1 MKIPRPLINDPGL
14 VSLKTAARAGIVMPA
29 VFAFSDQVI
38 GQPQTALYA
47 AFGSLAI
54 LVFVSFTGSA
64 RSRLLAYL
72 SLAVSGA
79 VLTAVG
85 TACSGNAWLA
95 AAAMLV
101 VGFAILFSG
110 VINGYFA
117 AAGTAAVLVFVLSVT
132 VPAPISQIGWR
143 LAGWGLASVV
153 GILAVMLIWPPRE
166 RASLRADAAQGCLA
180 LAALADSVCAGQPA
194 EATALNAA
202 RESVTALR
210 GRLTATPHRPT
221 GPTRP
226 TAALAGLI
234 DDLGWLFQSLEIL
247 ASTPAGE
254 LCAAENTA
262 AVRAVAGV
270 LQACAGELEGRPEL
284 SVRDKAGRQPVE
296 RLERARET
304 AAQLLAGR
312 VAELPHL
319 PDEAALQAQV
329 DRGFRVHTISRT
341 TRQIAAYARAASPHP
356 AGPPIEGVPGP
367 AAPAA
372 AWAASPDTGPD
383 PLTGEVP
390 ASRRRTRWMRTW
402 LAGAEGFTVT
412 HADYR
417 SVWFRNSVRGAVGL
431 AIAVFI
437 AQKSGLQ
444 HSFWVVL
451 GTLSVLRSNALGTGR
466 SVISALAGTAV
477 GIVIGAAILIPV
489 NGDTTVLWWIL
500 PVAVL
505 VGAYAPRVISF
516 AAGQAAFTVVI
527 VVLFNIIQPT
537 GWKVGILRIE
547 DVAVGFAISLGVG
560 LVFWPRGATALLRQN
575 LAAAYSRTSDYVAA
589 MVEQLSGLDGGAN
602 PGRAELAATTAV
614 HRLDDSFS
622 QYLAE
627 RSAQR
632 VDPERVSRMVGGVAK
647 VLRAGQSLAALNAL
661 ADGPPVLGQPAGA
674 QPAGARR
681 AADQTAGAQP
691 GGNLAGGQPQEQRRL
706 PVTPAGTPENG
717 SRKPCAENLEQ
728 NVLALRAWYVT
739 LGDSVVNG
747 TAVPPPEH
755 RDPAA
760 RKRLLHCT
768 RAAISRGE
776 PATARSALMV
786 LWASEH
792 LDMLWRLEERLGRS
806 QDRGSPAAVP
816 PGGRAGRRPRGL
828 IPEVLSATK
837 AAPQPV
843 LPRQRR
849 TQGRAARPNRGRSSR
864 ASGGHRGRAA
874 RLTQAGPPAPERNR
888 RGQLGR
894 VVRSRMV
901 TSSLLRLASMSSGY
915 SVPMSVST

>member
-14 VSLKTAARAGIVMPA
+14 VSLKSAARAAIVMPA
-29 VFAFSDQVI
+29 VFAFADKVI
-38 GQPQTALYA
+38 GQPQTALFA

-54 LVFVSFTGSA
+54 LVFASFSGSA
-64 RSRLLAYL
+64 RRRFLAYL
-72 SLAVSGA
+72 SLGVSGV
-79 VLTAVG
+79 VLAALG

-95 AAAMLV
+95 AGAMAV
-101 VGFAILFSG
+101 VGFLILFSG

-117 AAGTAAVLVFVLSVT
+117 AGGTAAVLVFVLSVT
-132 VPAPISQIGWR
+132 VPAPVSQIPWR
-143 LAGWGLASVV
+143 LAGWGLAAGV
-153 GILAVMLIWPPRE
+153 GLLAVMLIWPPRE
-166 RASLRADAAQGCLA
+166 RATLRAEAARGCLD
-180 LAALADSVCAGQPA
+180 LAAVADSVCDDQPA
-194 EATALNAA
+194 EAAALAAA
-202 RESVTALR
+202 RESISGLR

-234 DDLGWLFQSLEIL
+234 DELGWLLQSLEIL
-247 ASTPAGE
+247 AGSPVGE
-254 LCAAENTA
+254 LCVAENTA
-262 AVRAVAGV
+262 AIREVAAV
-270 LQACAGELEGRPEL
+270 LRACAAELDGRPEL
-284 SVRDKAGRQPVE
+284 SGRDQAGKQPVQ

-304 AAQLLAGR
+304 AAQLLTRR
-312 VAELPHL
+312 VAELPHI
-319 PDEAALQAQV
+319 PDEQALQAQV
-329 DRGFRVHTISRT
+329 DRGFRVHTISYT
-341 TRQIAAYARAASPHP
+341 ARQIAAYARAASPQP
-356 AGPPIEGVPGP
+356 GGPPIEGLPDLSEL
-367 AAPAA
+367 AA
-372 AWAASPDTGPD
+372 AARSAAADPGAD
-383 PLTGEVP
+383 PLTGEVLP
-390 ASRRRTRWMRTW
+390 AHRWNGWIRSW
-402 LAGAEGFTVT
+402 LTGAEGFTVT

-477 GIVIGAAILIPV
+477 GIVVGAAILIPL
-489 NGDTTVLWWIL
+489 NGHDTVLWGIL

-505 VGAYAPRVISF
+505 LGAYAPRVISF
-516 AAGQAAFTVVI
+516 AAGQAAFTVV
-527 VVLFNIIQPT
+527 VLVLFNIIQPT

-560 LVFWPRGATALLRQN
+560 LVFWPRGAAAVLRQN

-602 PGRAELAATTAV
+602 PSRAELAATTAI
-614 HRLDDSFS
+614 HRLDDSYS

-647 VLRAGQSLAALNAL
+647 VLRAGESLAALNAL
-661 ADGPPVLGQPAGA
+661 ADGPPVLGQLGGEDGNAPRTQLPLSPAGA
-674 QPAGARR
+674 
-681 AADQTAGAQP
+681 
-691 GGNLAGGQPQEQRRL
+691 
-706 PVTPAGTPENG
+706 PENG

-739 LGDSVVNG
+739 LGDSLVNG

-768 RAAISRGE
+768 RAAISGG
-776 PATARSALMV
+776 PPTVARNALLV

-792 LDMLWRLEERLGRS
+792 LDMLWRLEERLGRA
-806 QDRGSPAAVP
+806 QDSSSPAAD
-816 PGGRAGRRPRGL
+816 RPAEA
-828 IPEVLSATK
+828 PAT
-837 AAPQPV
+837 AP
-843 LPRQRR
+843 
-849 TQGRAARPNRGRSSR
+849 AD
-864 ASGGHRGRAA
+864 
-874 RLTQAGPPAPERNR
+874 
-888 RGQLGR
+888 
-894 VVRSRMV
+894 
-901 TSSLLRLASMSSGY
+901 
-915 SVPMSVST
+915 

>member
-14 VSLKTAARAGIVMPA
+14 VSLKSAARAAIVMPA
-29 VFAFSDQVI
+29 VFAFADQVI
-38 GQPQTALYA
+38 GQPQTALFA
-47 AFGSLAI
+47 AFGSFAMLVLA
-54 LVFVSFTGSA
+54 SFSGPP
-64 RSRLLAYL
+64 RSRFIAYL
-72 SLAVSGA
+72 SLGVSGV
-79 VLTAVG
+79 VLVTLG

-95 AAAMLV
+95 AAAMAV
-101 VGFAILFSG
+101 VGFLILFSG

-117 AAGTAAVLVFVLSVT
+117 AGGTAAVLVFVLSVS
-132 VPAPISQIGWR
+132 VPAPVSAIPLR
-143 LAGWGLASVV
+143 LAGWGLAAGV
-153 GILAVMLIWPPRE
+153 GLLAVMLIWPPRE
-166 RASLRADAAQGCLA
+166 RATLRADTARCCLG
-180 LAALADSVCAGQPA
+180 LAAVTDSICGDGPA
-194 EATALNAA
+194 EAASLAA
-202 RESVTALR
+202 AGKSISALR

-234 DDLGWLFQSLEIL
+234 DELGWLYQSLEIM
-247 ASTPAGE
+247 ARSPAGE
-254 LCAAENTA
+254 LCVAENTA
-262 AVRAVAGV
+262 AIRAVATV
-270 LQACAGELEGRPEL
+270 LRACAGELDGRPDL
-284 SVRDKAGRQPVE
+284 SDHDQAGKQPVQ

-304 AAQLLAGR
+304 AAQMLARR
-312 VAELPHL
+312 VAELPHI
-319 PDEAALQAQV
+319 PDEEALQAQV
-329 DRGFRVHTISRT
+329 DRGFRVYTISYT
-341 TRQIAAYARAASPHP
+341 ARQIAAYARAASPQP
-356 AGPPIEGVPGP
+356 DGPPIDGVPGP
-367 AAPAA
+367 AELAA
-372 AWAASPDTGPD
+372 ASAAAASAEAGPD

-390 ASRRRTRWMRTW
+390 ASRRWTGWMRSW
-402 LAGAEGFTVT
+402 LLGAEGFTAT

-489 NGDTTVLWWIL
+489 NGNDTVLWGIL

-505 VGAYAPRVISF
+505 LGAYAPRVISF
-516 AAGQAAFTVVI
+516 AAGQAAFTVV
-527 VVLFNIIQPT
+527 VLVLFNIIQPT

-560 LVFWPRGATALLRQN
+560 LVFWPRGAATLLRQN

-661 ADGPPVLGQPAGA
+661 ADGPPVLGQTGP
-674 QPAGARR
+674 
-681 AADQTAGAQP
+681 
-691 GGNLAGGQPQEQRRL
+691 GQPQDGDQPQDSPRTQL
-706 PVTPAGTPENG
+706 PVTPADTPDNG
-717 SRKPCAENLEQ
+717 ARKPCADNLEQ
-728 NVLALRAWYVT
+728 NVLALRAWFVT

-747 TAVPPPEH
+747 TAVPPPEI

-768 RAAISRGE
+768 RAAISGGS
-776 PATARSALMV
+776 PAVARNALLV

-792 LDMLWRLEERLGRS
+792 LDMLWRLEQRLGRGTEPAPAAAVRPAEA
-806 QDRGSPAAVP
+806 QAASPAD
-816 PGGRAGRRPRGL
+816 
-828 IPEVLSATK
+828 
-837 AAPQPV
+837 
-843 LPRQRR
+843 
-849 TQGRAARPNRGRSSR
+849 
-864 ASGGHRGRAA
+864 
-874 RLTQAGPPAPERNR
+874 
-888 RGQLGR
+888 
-894 VVRSRMV
+894 
-901 TSSLLRLASMSSGY
+901 
-915 SVPMSVST
+915 

>member
-1 MKIPRPLINDPGL
+1 MKIPRPLIGDPGL
-14 VSLKTAARAGIVMPA
+14 VSLKSAARAGIVMPA
-29 VFAFSDQVI
+29 VFAFADKVI

-54 LVFVSFTGSA
+54 LVFVAFTGST

-79 VLTAVG
+79 VLVVVG
-85 TACSGNAWLA
+85 TACSRDPWLA
-95 AAAMLV
+95 AGAMLV
-101 VGFAILFSG
+101 AGFLILFSG

-117 AAGTAAVLVFVLSVT
+117 AGGTAAVLVFVLSVT
-132 VPAPISQIGWR
+132 VPAPMPEVGWR
-143 LAGWGLASVV
+143 LAGWGLASAV
-153 GILAVMLIWPPRE
+153 GILAVMLVWPPRE
-166 RASLRADAAQGCLA
+166 RASLRADAAKDCLA
-180 LAALADSVCAGQPA
+180 LAALADSICGGGPA
-194 EATALNAA
+194 EAAALNAA
-202 RESVTALR
+202 RDSVDGLR
-210 GRLTATPHRPT
+210 SRLTATPHRPT

-234 DDLGWLFQSLEIL
+234 DELGWLFQSLAIL
-247 ASTPAGE
+247 ASLPESE

-262 AVRAVAGV
+262 AVRAVATV
-270 LQACAGELEGRPEL
+270 LRACAGELEGLPEL
-284 SVRDKAGRQPVE
+284 SARDAAGKQPVQ
-296 RLERARET
+296 RLDRARET
-304 AAQLLAGR
+304 AAQLLAAR
-312 VAELPHL
+312 VAEMPRL
-319 PDEAALQAQV
+319 PDEEALQAQV
-329 DRGFRVHTISRT
+329 DRGFRIYTISST
-341 TRQIAAYARAASPHP
+341 TRQIAGYARAASPHP
-356 AGPPIEGVPGP
+356 DAPPIEGVPGP
-367 AAPAA
+367 ADLAA
-372 AWAASPDTGPD
+372 AVRSVPPDTGPD
-383 PLTGEVP
+383 PLTGVVP
-390 ASRRRTRWMRTW
+390 ASRRWTGWMRAW
-402 LAGAEGFTVT
+402 LTGAEAAT

-477 GIVIGAAILIPV
+477 GIVIGGAILIPLK
-489 NGDTTVLWWIL
+489 GDTTVLWAIL

-505 VGAYAPRVISF
+505 VAAYAPRVISF

-527 VVLFNIIQPT
+527 VVLFNIIAPT

-547 DVAVGFAISLGVG
+547 DVAVGFAVSLGVG
-560 LVFWPRGATALLRQN
+560 LVFWPRGAAALLRQN

-602 PGRAELAATTAV
+602 PSRAELAATTAV

-661 ADGPPVLGQPAGA
+661 ADGPPVLGQPETRPSGNGA
-674 QPAGARR
+674 AANQPSGNGPASEALERP
-681 AADQTAGAQP
+681 QTW
-691 GGNLAGGQPQEQRRL
+691 L
-706 PVTPAGTPENG
+706 PVTPAGTAGNG

-755 RDPAA
+755 RDQAA

-768 RAAISRGE
+768 RMAISGGQ
-776 PATARSALMV
+776 PATARNALLV

-792 LDMLWRLEERLGRS
+792 LDMLWRLEEHLGRG
-806 QDRGSPAAVP
+806 QDPGLPAAGRPVEAPAGSPAD
-816 PGGRAGRRPRGL
+816 
-828 IPEVLSATK
+828 
-837 AAPQPV
+837 
-843 LPRQRR
+843 
-849 TQGRAARPNRGRSSR
+849 
-864 ASGGHRGRAA
+864 
-874 RLTQAGPPAPERNR
+874 
-888 RGQLGR
+888 
-894 VVRSRMV
+894 
-901 TSSLLRLASMSSGY
+901 
-915 SVPMSVST
+915 

>member
-1 MKIPRPLINDPGL
+1 MKIPRPLISDPGL
-14 VSLKTAARAGIVMPA
+14 VSLKSAARAGIVMPA
-29 VFAFSDQVI
+29 VFAFADQVI

-54 LVFVSFTGSA
+54 LVFVSFSGSA

-79 VLTAVG
+79 VLTVVG
-85 TACSGNAWLA
+85 TACSGNPWLA
-95 AAAMLV
+95 AGAMLV
-101 VGFAILFSG
+101 VGFLILFSG

-117 AAGTAAVLVFVLSVT
+117 AGGTAAVLVFVLSVT
-132 VPAPISQIGWR
+132 VPAPMSETGWR
-143 LAGWGLASVV
+143 LAGWGLASGV

-166 RASLRADAAQGCLA
+166 RASLRADAAHYCLA
-180 LAALADSVCAGQPA
+180 LAALADSICGGEPA
-194 EATALNAA
+194 EAAALNAA
-202 RESVTALR
+202 RESIAGLR
-210 GRLTATPHRPT
+210 SRLTATPHRPT

-234 DDLGWLFQSLEIL
+234 DELGWLFQSLETL
-247 ASTPAGE
+247 AGIPDGE

-262 AVRAVAGV
+262 AMRAVAGV
-270 LQACAGELEGRPEL
+270 LRACAGELEGRPEL
-284 SVRDKAGRQPVE
+284 SARDAAGKQPVE

-329 DRGFRVHTISRT
+329 DRGFRVYTICYT

-367 AAPAA
+367 ADLAA
-372 AWAASPDTGPD
+372 AARSIPPDTGPD

-390 ASRRRTRWMRTW
+390 ASRRWTGWMRT
-402 LAGAEGFTVT
+402 LLTGAEGFTAT

-489 NGDTTVLWWIL
+489 NGDTTVLWGIL

-527 VVLFNIIQPT
+527 LVLFNIIAPT

-560 LVFWPRGATALLRQN
+560 LVFWPRGAAALLRQN

-602 PGRAELAATTAV
+602 PSRAELAATTAV

-632 VDPERVSRMVGGVAK
+632 VDPERVTRMVGGVAK

-661 ADGPPVLGQPAGA
+661 ADGPPVLGQPEA
-674 QPAGARR
+674 QPAGN
-681 AADQTAGAQP
+681 Q
-691 GGNLAGGQPQEQRRL
+691 
-706 PVTPAGTPENG
+706 PAGT
-717 SRKPCAENLEQ
+717 SRRRCTGADVVARHPGQHPGE
-728 NVLALRAWYVT
+728 RVT
-739 LGDSVVNG
+739 QTL
-747 TAVPPPEH
+747 
-755 RDPAA
+755 
-760 RKRLLHCT
+760 
-768 RAAISRGE
+768 RGE
-776 PATARSALMV
+776 PGA
-786 LWASEH
+786 E
-792 LDMLWRLEERLGRS
+792 
-806 QDRGSPAAVP
+806 
-816 PGGRAGRRPRGL
+816 RAGLAGLVRDTRRFG
-828 IPEVLSATK
+828 
-837 AAPQPV
+837 
-843 LPRQRR
+843 RQR
-849 TQGRAARPNRGRSSR
+849 
-864 ASGGHRGRAA
+864 HRGAPARA
-874 RLTQAGPPAPERNR
+874 P
-888 RGQLGR
+888 
-894 VVRSRMV
+894 
-901 TSSLLRLASMSSGY
+901 
-915 SVPMSVST
+915 